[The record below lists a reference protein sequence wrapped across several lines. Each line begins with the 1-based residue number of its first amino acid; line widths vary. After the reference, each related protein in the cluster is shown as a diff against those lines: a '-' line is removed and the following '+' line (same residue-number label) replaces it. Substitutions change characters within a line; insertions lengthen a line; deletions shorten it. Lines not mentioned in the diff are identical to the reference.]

1 MIRYNVR
8 SRYLVDVIN
17 DVRDRKLIL
26 APYFQRK
33 LVWRLAHKVDFIK
46 TILLGY
52 PFPEIFITRGNIDV
66 TTMQTTSA
74 LVDGQQRMTTIKEF
88 IEAKFAV
95 DDRKYS
101 DLSPIEKEAFLKYE
115 IAIIDL
121 DLEQDD
127 AQIIEIFKRLNR
139 TFYAL
144 SAIEKLSTEYGASEF
159 MLTAKLLAG
168 ELKRDPEAEEIID
181 PNRHEYDPNITEA
194 FMQFAGQQQIT
205 AYVRL
210 VLESPIF
217 SKYEI
222 SRQVHLMFT
231 LNVMATNL
239 DGYYNRNENATRQLE
254 ARADTFPER
263 QQIIDRIEAAAA
275 YFNRFRFRVESFWF
289 KKTNAFTLLLT
300 LCEYHEHLERLNH
313 AALKTALAQFGDN
326 PPADYALAA
335 KEGVN
340 NKRERMLRARYAR
353 EIFGHAAGIVLNV
366 LGV

>member
-17 DVRDRKLIL
+17 DVKDRKLIL

-74 LVDGQQRMTTIKEF
+74 LVDGQQRVTTIKEYIEDKF
-88 IEAKFAV
+88 IV

-101 DLSPIEKEAFLKYE
+101 GFSPTEKEAFLKYE
-115 IAIIDL
+115 IAIIEL

-127 AQIIEIFKRLNR
+127 PQIIEIFKRLNR

-144 SAIEKLSTEYGASEF
+144 SAIEKLSTEYGSSEF

-181 PNRHEYDPNITEA
+181 PGRHEYDPNITEA
-194 FMQFAGQQQIT
+194 FMQWAGRQHIT

-217 SKYEI
+217 TKYEI

-254 ARADTFPER
+254 GRADSFSER
-263 QQIIDRIEAAAA
+263 QAIVDRIEAASA
-275 YFNRFRFRVESFWF
+275 YFNRLRFRVDSFWY
-289 KKTNAFTLLLT
+289 KKSNAFTLLIT
-300 LCEYHEHLERLNH
+300 LCEFHEHLERVNH
-313 AALKTALAQFGDN
+313 TALKSALTHFGDN

-335 KEGVN
+335 KEAVN
-340 NKRERMLRARYAR
+340 NKRERTLRSRYVR
-353 EIFGHAAGIVLNV
+353 DIVTRAG
-366 LGV
+366 GMPPTS